1 MTFKQMM
8 YLKNY
13 LKTSRL
19 LIIILICTQ
28 IFTTTYIVKDIIE
41 EKENQLNNIIC
52 VQELI
57 PLETISFKEI
67 GE

>member
-1 MTFKQMM
+1 MTHRELIQH
-8 YLKNY
+8 

-19 LIIILICTQ
+19 LIITLICAQ
-28 IFTTTYIVKDIIE
+28 VLTTTYIVNDIMQ

-52 VQELI
+52 NQELI
-57 PLETISFKEI
+57 PLETIHFEEI